1 MEIIFWLIVGAIS
14 WNIIKKIFNRKSNNK
29 IGDTAT
35 SYARQEMLAK
45 KGLGKRRKSRKYLN
59 IEKPD
64 FTFSKESERVL
75 DLFENTNKNIFLT
88 GRAGTGKS
96 TLLKLFRATTKK
108 NVAVLAYTGIAAVNI
123 QGQTIH
129 SFFKFGPN
137 ITEDRVRKL
146 YSEEAELYRRIEAI
160 VIDEISMV
168 RADLFDCIEKFLRLN
183 GPFPDKSF
191 GGVQMILIGDPYQL
205 PPIVKEIEKEI
216 FKKHYRS
223 QFFFDAKN
231 YNNSQFEKI
240 ELTHV
245 YRQSDP
251 VFIEILD
258 AMRLCKT
265 KDVHITKINNRF
277 FKDVDSKISNDLR
290 ISLVTT
296 NAMANDINI
305 DRLAQLPGNSKI
317 YHGII
322 NGEIKEKNLPT
333 EQELALK
340 EGAQIMLLN
349 NDPRKHWV
357 NGDLAKIVRLDE
369 SSVRVLFEDNTFDD
383 IGFYKWET
391 VQFVYDEQEKKIES
405 EIIGSFTQIPM
416 RLAWAVTIHKGQ
428 GKTFDDIMIDFGNGT
443 FASGQA
449 YVALSRCRSLEG
461 LILRSPLEHQHIFID
476 PRINEFMQNSG

>member
-14 WNIIKKIFNRKSNNK
+14 WNIIKKIVSQKSNNK
-29 IGDTAT
+29 MGNVST
-35 SYARQEMLAK
+35 SHARQEMLAK
-45 KGLGKRRKSRKYLN
+45 KGLGKRRENRKYLS

-64 FTFSKESERVL
+64 VTFSKESKRVL
-75 DLFENTNKNIFLT
+75 DLFENTRNNIFLT

-96 TLLKLFRATTKK
+96 TLLKFFRATTKK
-108 NVAVLAYTGIAAVNI
+108 NIAVLAYTGIAAVNI

-137 ITEDRVRKL
+137 ITEDRVHKL
-146 YSEEAELYRRIEAI
+146 HGEEAELYRKLDAI
-160 VIDEISMV
+160 VIDEVSMV
-168 RADLFDCIEKFLRLN
+168 RADFFDCIEKFLRLN
-183 GPFPDKSF
+183 GPFPGKAF
-191 GGVQMILIGDPYQL
+191 GGVQMLLIGDLYQL
-205 PPIVKEIEKEI
+205 PPIVKESEKEI

-240 ELTHV
+240 ELTHI
-245 YRQSDP
+245 YRQSDQA
-251 VFIEILD
+251 FIEILD

-265 KDVHITKINNRF
+265 TDAHITKINKRF
-277 FKDVDSKISNDLR
+277 FKEIDSKVSNDFR

-305 DRLAQLPGNSKI
+305 AKLAQLPGNSKI
-317 YHGII
+317 YHGIV

-333 EQELALK
+333 EQELTLK
-340 EGAQIMLLN
+340 ERAQIMLLN
-349 NDPRKHWV
+349 NDPRKRWI

-383 IGFYKWET
+383 VGFYKWET

-428 GKTFDDIMIDFGNGT
+428 GKTFDGATIDFGNGT

-461 LILRSPLEHQHIFID
+461 LILRSPLEHRHIFID